1 MRKFTITNEANQKFI
16 IPFEDNNIT
25 VNVRFLTV
33 SELWMIDISDEQGF
47 ILNGIKLASGVDLLR
62 QHNKPYDFF
71 INDDVGIGT
80 DPFNINSFSDGLFS
94 FYLLER
100 SDLVT
105 IRGYDVQ

>member
-1 MRKFTITNEANQKFI
+1 MRKFNITNEANQKFT

-25 VNVRFLTV
+25 VNVKFLTV
-33 SELWMIDISDEQGF
+33 SESWIINVEDEQEF
-47 ILNGIKLASGVDLLR
+47 ELNGVKLAANIDLLR
-62 QHNKPYDFF
+62 QQNRPYDFF

-80 DPFNINSFSDGLFS
+80 DPFSINSFSDGLFS